1 MSGGMSGGMSA
12 AGSFMVPCTH
22 PALPGHFPDHPV
34 VPGVV
39 LLDHVV
45 QCVLPPATRLIA
57 IDVVKFTRPVLPNE
71 SVDVAAGVAE
81 GGRVAFACTV
91 MGQDAMRGT
100 LRYA

>member
-1 MSGGMSGGMSA
+1 MNS
-12 AGSFMVPCTH
+12 AGSFMVPGTH
-22 PALPGHFPDHPV
+22 PALPGHFLGQPV

-39 LLDHVV
+39 LLDHVA
-45 QCVLPPATRLIA
+45 QYVLPPGTRLIA
-57 IDVVKFTRPVLPNE
+57 IDVVKFTRPVLPDDT
-71 SVDVAAGVAE
+71 VDVLAGVAE